1 MEYDLEEIVQLDGK
15 PRSLFTAVRLITTLH
30 ADQRDPALVLWRD
43 EGKTPSMFGLSD
55 VESIAETPDFK
66 AALKDYND
74 GH

>member
-1 MEYDLEEIVQLDGK
+1 L
-15 PRSLFTAVRLITTLH
+15 
-30 ADQRDPALVLWRD
+30 RDA
-43 EGKTPSMFGLSD
+43 GKTPSIFELSD

>member
-1 MEYDLEEIVQLDGK
+1 MDYDLDEIVQLGGK
-15 PRSLFTAVRLITTLH
+15 PRSLFTAVRLIMA
-30 ADQRDPALVLWRD
+30 ADQPHPALALHRD
-43 EGKTPSMFGLSD
+43 AGKTPTKFELSD

>member
-1 MEYDLEEIVQLDGK
+1 MDYDLEEIVQLDGK
-15 PRSLFTAVRLITTLH
+15 PRSLFTAVRLIT
-30 ADQRDPALVLWRD
+30 ARPPDQRYPAVVLLR
-43 EGKTPSMFGLSD
+43 EGKTPSIFELSD

>member
-1 MEYDLEEIVQLDGK
+1 M
-15 PRSLFTAVRLITTLH
+15 A
-30 ADQRDPALVLWRD
+30 ADQPHPALALHRD
-43 EGKTPSMFGLSD
+43 AGKTPTKFELSD